1 MKKIKSARKGATVMS
16 LNSSREPTTKKQL
29 ESQFLQRSLSNDG
42 GSSTVTRKPEMITKA
57 EEMAILL
64 NTETT

>member
-1 MKKIKSARKGATVMS
+1 MS